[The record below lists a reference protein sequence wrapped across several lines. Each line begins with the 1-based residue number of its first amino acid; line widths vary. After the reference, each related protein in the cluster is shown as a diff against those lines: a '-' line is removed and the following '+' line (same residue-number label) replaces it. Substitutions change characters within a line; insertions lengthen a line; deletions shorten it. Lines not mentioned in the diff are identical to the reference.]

1 MPQKITTRYQAL
13 VDTAEREIET
23 LSVEEALALFGRDD
37 VTFID
42 SPYHNRFLRKTSALS
57 SLASAACVRRW
68 RRKRRSAWVCVRS
81 RTSEADLARGAM
93 RTARWNRR
101 RPSRTRALSPGSAQS
116 TPAPD
121 AAFPRH
127 APGEPGIPADRLHAP
142 ITPAPRHSP
151 IWDRTRRAGRAAISA

>member
-68 RRKRRSAWVCVRS
+68 RRK
-81 RTSEADLARGAM
+81 GAVH
-93 RTARWNRR
+93 
-101 RPSRTRALSPGSAQS
+101 GSAS
-116 TPAPD
+116 
-121 AAFPRH
+121 
-127 APGEPGIPADRLHAP
+127 
-142 ITPAPRHSP
+142 
-151 IWDRTRRAGRAAISA
+151 GRAHQRRIWRVAQCERPVGTAVGQAELGRFPQDPHKARPHLTLRFHDMRLESREFRQIGCTRQ